1 MSRIYKRND
10 INVDLDNK
18 VFIKH
23 RNLPNNIQMS
33 DDFEESGF
41 TQDEILKSANERA
54 DKILFTAHSKAT
66 EIENVAR
73 EEADNIISN
82 ANTIRDELFED
93 AKTTGFEE
101 GHKEGYDI
109 GYEEANETLQGLIE
123 EKEKELLDIKETRKT
138 LIENAEKDT
147 IDLIISIVDQISYG
161 SIKLNPELYAVL
173 VRRGIEN
180 ATIQNKVSIKVST
193 ADYDN
198 VMKNY
203 DTIIASVESTKEV
216 EILKDFSLEEGNCM
230 IETEFGNINCGLDE
244 QLKSI
249 KESLYFILNQK

>member
-23 RNLPNNIQMS
+23 RNLPNNIQMN
-33 DDFEESGF
+33 DDYENDGLSQE
-41 TQDEILKSANERA
+41 DVLNAANERA
-54 DKILFTAHSKAT
+54 DKILFNAHSKAT
-66 EIENVAR
+66 EIENAAR
-73 EEADNIISN
+73 EQAENIIDE
-82 ANTIRDELFED
+82 ANTTRDELFED
-93 AKTTGFEE
+93 AKTIGHEE
-101 GHKEGYDI
+101 GYREGYDI
-109 GYEEANETLQGLIE
+109 GYEEANSSLQDLIA
-123 EKEKELLDIKETRKT
+123 EKEKELAEIKATRDI
-138 LIENAEKDT
+138 LFENAEKDT

-180 ATIQNKVSIKVST
+180 ATIQNKVSIKVSGD
-193 ADYDN
+193 DYDS
-198 VMKNY
+198 VMENY
-203 DTIIASVESTKEV
+203 DTIIKSVESTKEV

-244 QLKSI
+244 QMKSI